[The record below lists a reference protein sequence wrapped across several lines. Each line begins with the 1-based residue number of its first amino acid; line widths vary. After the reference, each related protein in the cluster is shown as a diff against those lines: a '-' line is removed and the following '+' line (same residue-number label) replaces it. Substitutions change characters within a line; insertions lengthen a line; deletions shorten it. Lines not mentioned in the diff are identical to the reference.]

1 MQLTV
6 GGCRYRV
13 VAAPEEDGSWSASVV
28 ERTGLPGGT
37 TRLGYLESEEGL
49 EEILKKAVAYI
60 LARARII
67 RPPEPDEGS

>member
-13 VAAPEEDGSWSASVV
+13 VAAPEEDGSWSASIV

-37 TRLGYLESEEGL
+37 SRLGYLESEEGV
-49 EEILKKAVAYI
+49 EEILKNAVAYI
-60 LARARII
+60 LARAQTI
-67 RPPEPDEGS
+67 RPPAPDEVA